1 MTHHTT
7 IFTGD
12 GYRCDRCRVAWDTG
26 EDAPEECVIERDPN
40 TGDQS
45 VVKALSVATRD
56 QKLGGGY
63 ATGGVVTLKASDAP
77 AFFNSDFVVS
87 KEQAIKLA
95 SRYLAADLAA
105 RKDPAIK
112 QGFTD
117 LAEQLRNPKP
127 EPMAVQVG
135 GRHYAD
141 MAIQPTEFCMKNGWD
156 FCLGAILKYLSR
168 YRVKNGIE
176 DLKKARH
183 FVLIRQGYATHAEPP
198 RCRLI
203 TMNTYIFENSIK
215 REDSYALILLDEYAG
230 SAGHHMNVNADR
242 LVVEIDKLIAAQER
256 LSAHRQHFSG

>member
-1 MTHHTT
+1 MTHHL
-7 IFTGD
+7 IHTGA
-12 GYRCDRCRVAWDTG
+12 GKRCQRCGVNWDTG
-26 EDAPEECVIERDPN
+26 EEVDEVCSAERDPN
-40 TGDQS
+40 TDDLFDRATEF
-45 VVKALSVATRD
+45 VVDMMLG
-56 QKLGGGY
+56 QKPYADAARAFQNACYGGKY
-63 ATGGVVTLKASDAP
+63 ATGGVLGDSAGKPWSTP
-77 AFFNSDFVVS
+77 VS
-87 KEQAIKLA
+87 IDPKN
-95 SRYLAADLAA
+95 
-105 RKDPAIK
+105 PAIK
-112 QGFTD
+112 QGLTD

-127 EPMAVQVG
+127 EPMMTQVAG
-135 GRHYAD
+135 THYSS